1 MYLNIRILL
10 FLNDNFRSKRFILEN
25 FLFEA
30 PSHTLAVPPH
40 THKADSCRSNH
51 LILYIED
58 IQDNCIR

>member
-40 THKADSCRSNH
+40 THKADPAEAT
-51 LILYIED
+51 IYIED